1 MIGPPEAR
9 LQRWGDGIDAP
20 AAGARVFFPDG
31 FELIQT
37 VEEAIAQFG
46 SHDKQALANTMAESR
61 QKALAMKQLRPVLA
75 AAIYA
80 YTEET
85 NLYHDL
91 NHAMRT
97 PGPVAESNLKRYA
110 PFIKYMTNA
119 LNGGLPNH
127 TSCFSGNVFRG
138 IRNRLNPESYAQGDV
153 VTWQAF
159 SSSTTEQKTAMGFV
173 KCLNGKLQ
181 GSMFIID
188 SMTAKKISSYSRYE
202 SEAEV
207 LFPPNSQFVVERQVT
222 SEQEKHAILDEL
234 PRMYDMSELDVYVL
248 KQI

>member
-1 MIGPPEAR
+1 
-9 LQRWGDGIDAP
+9 
-20 AAGARVFFPDG
+20 
-31 FELIQT
+31 
-37 VEEAIAQFG
+37 VEEAITQFG
-46 SHDKQALANTMAESR
+46 SHDKQALANTMAESSR
-61 QKALAMKQLRPVLA
+61 KALAKRQLRPEQAAVL
-75 AAIYA
+75 YA

-91 NHAMRT
+91 NIAMRT
-97 PGPVAESNLKRYA
+97 PGLLAESNLKRYA
-110 PFIKYMTNA
+110 PFIKHMQNA

-127 TSCFSGNVFRG
+127 NSYYSGNVFRG
-138 IRNRLNPESYAQGDV
+138 IKIRLQAENYKEGEV

-159 SSSTTEQKTAMGFV
+159 SSSTMEQKIAMSFV
-173 KCLNGKLQ
+173 NCLNGKLQ

-248 KQI
+248 KQTA